1 MSTTPDRAALSG
13 NPTIS
18 IAPNDSS
25 GERYLTDQFSK
36 VPFGVVS
43 HFPKKNPNF
52 AATDVCQS
60 IAQAKYLHLRKGI
73 HITFKD
79 FLLVV
84 PQMAV
89 KGRQSA
95 IIARFK

>member
-1 MSTTPDRAALSG
+1 MRANLS
-13 NPTIS
+13 
-18 IAPNDSS
+18 
-25 GERYLTDQFSK
+25 
-36 VPFGVVS
+36 
-43 HFPKKNPNF
+43 
-52 AATDVCQS
+52 
-60 IAQAKYLHLRKGI
+60 AQAKYLHLRKGI
-73 HITFKD
+73 RITFKD